1 MKKTILSLI
10 AAASI
15 LAACNNNKKD
25 TSNADSV
32 SMNNTDETMVVSTE
46 KPVVKPGKYK
56 NLSTGEEV
64 EIISDPTTGIAVDT
78 KTQLPVQFYFDPI
91 TLDTLYQNG
100 MKVNNMLVNLGDGKY
115 KLDDMKIKIDGDK
128 IKIKTDTSKVKM
140 DANSYKSKIGD
151 DKTKIV
157 DDNMKIK
164 DENGKVKVTEDGTK
178 IKPNN

>member
-25 TSNADSV
+25 TTSADSI
-32 SMNNTDETMVVSTE
+32 SMNTDETMVTTTE
-46 KPVVKPGKYK
+46 NPVVKPGKYK

-115 KLDDMKIKIDGDK
+115 KLDDMKIKIDGDQ
-128 IKIKTDTSKVKM
+128 IKIKTDTSKVKI

-157 DDNMKIK
+157 DDKMKIK
-164 DENGKVKVTEDGTK
+164 DENGKVKVTDDGTK
-178 IKPNN
+178 VKPNN

>member
-32 SMNNTDETMVVSTE
+32 SMNNTDETMVATE

-178 IKPNN
+178 VKPNN